1 MSKTDFDLNW
11 DYLRASKVML
21 KDSDT
26 VNLVLVGCGGTGS
39 WLAPA
44 VARVGRLLRDSRGL
58 DVRINFVDPDL
69 VEEKNVYRQNF
80 SNAEIGESKAF
91 ALAFRYGLSWGM
103 PIVANPRR
111 LAEGKRWLP
120 GGYEQTT
127 VFLGCVDRAS
137 ARQEIRDS
145 MVGGDWWIDCGNE
158 ADNGQVLIGCKGE
171 MPKEPFK
178 LPGYCSWLPLPSL
191 QHPELLQGSEQSHSD
206 LGLSCAELALRD
218 SQGMA
223 INQRM
228 AAEAADYLVRLL
240 ITRDLQKMAT
250 YIDLASG
257 VSRSTYITQ
266 QAVFP

>member
-1 MSKTDFDLNW
+1 MSKTDFELNW

-21 KDSDT
+21 KDSAAI
-26 VNLVLVGCGGTGS
+26 NLVLVGCGGTGS

-58 DVRINFVDPDL
+58 DVFIHFVDPDL

-103 PIVANPRR
+103 PIIAHPRR
-111 LAEGKRWLP
+111 LKDLKQVP
-120 GGYEQTT
+120 GGYRQTT

-137 ARQEIRDS
+137 ARQEIHDS
-145 MVGGDWWIDCGNE
+145 MVEGAWWIDAGNE
-158 ADNGQVLIGCKGE
+158 ADNGQVLIGCKGDAPNNLFE
-171 MPKEPFK
+171 
-178 LPGYCSWLPLPSL
+178 LPGYCSWLPLPTQ
-191 QHPELLQGSEQSHSD
+191 QHPELLQQSRTDGDSD
-206 LGLSCAELALRD
+206 LGISCAELALRD

-228 AAEAADYLVRLL
+228 AAEMADYLVRLL

-266 QAVFP
+266 QAVLP

>member
-1 MSKTDFDLNW
+1 MSEKLLNME
-11 DYLRASKVML
+11 YLSARTL
-21 KDSDT
+21 IIQDSDT
-26 VNLVLVGCGGTGS
+26 VNLVMVGCGGTGS

-44 VARVGRLLRDSRGL
+44 VSRVGRLLRDSRGV
-58 DVRINFVDPDL
+58 DVHIYFVDPDL

-103 PIVANPRR
+103 PIIANPRR
-111 LAEGKRWLP
+111 LEDVKQWLP
-120 GGYEQTT
+120 GGYGQTT
-127 VFLGCVDRAS
+127 VYLGCVDRAS
-137 ARQEIRDS
+137 ARQGIHDLLLD
-145 MVGGDWWIDCGNE
+145 GAWWIDCGNE
-158 ADNGQVLIGCKGE
+158 AENGQVLIGCKGE

-178 LPGYCSWLPLPSL
+178 LPGYCSWLPLPTL
-191 QHPELLQGSEQSHSD
+191 QHPELLQGSEQIGSD
-206 LGLSCAELALRD
+206 QGLSCAELAMQD

-240 ITRDLQKMAT
+240 ITRNLQKMAT

-257 VSRSTYITQ
+257 VSRSTYITE
-266 QAVFP
+266 QAVLP

>member
-1 MSKTDFDLNW
+1 MSEKLMTM
-11 DYLRASKVML
+11 DYLSARTL
-21 KDSDT
+21 IIPDSDT

-58 DVRINFVDPDL
+58 DVFIHFVDPDL

-80 SNAEIGESKAF
+80 SNAEIGENKAY

-103 PIVANPRR
+103 PIIAHPRH
-111 LAEGKRWLP
+111 LKDLKQVP
-120 GGYEQTT
+120 GGYRQTT

-137 ARQEIRDS
+137 ARQEIHDS
-145 MVGGDWWIDCGNE
+145 MVEDAWWIDCGNE

-171 MPKEPFK
+171 MPKNPFE

-191 QHPELLQGSEQSHSD
+191 QHPELLQGNEQSHSD

-240 ITRDLQKMAT
+240 ITRNLQKMAT

-266 QAVFP
+266 QAVLP

>member
-1 MSKTDFDLNW
+1 MIKTDSDVNLNW
-11 DYLRASKVML
+11 DYLRASTL
-21 KDSDT
+21 IISDSDT

-44 VARVGRLLRDSRGL
+44 VTRVGRLLRDSRGL
-58 DVRINFVDPDL
+58 DVRINFIDPDL

-80 SNAEIGESKAF
+80 SHAEIGESKAY

-103 PIVANPRR
+103 PIVANPRI
-111 LAEGKRWLP
+111 LSEVKLP
-120 GGYEQTT
+120 GGYGQTT
-127 VFLGCVDRAS
+127 VYLGCVDRAS
-137 ARQEIRDS
+137 ARQEIHDRMPD
-145 MVGGDWWIDCGNE
+145 GAWWIDCGNE

-171 MPKEPFK
+171 IPKEPFK
-178 LPGYCSWLPLPSL
+178 LPGYCSWLPLPTL
-191 QHPELLQGSEQSHSD
+191 QHPELLQGREQNGSD

-240 ITRDLQKMAT
+240 ITRNLQKMAT

-266 QAVFP
+266 QAVLP

>member
-1 MSKTDFDLNW
+1 MIEKDFKANLDMA
-11 DYLRASKVML
+11 YLSARTL
-21 KDSDT
+21 IIPDSDT

-44 VARVGRLLRDSRGL
+44 VTRVGRLLRDSRGL

-80 SNAEIGESKAF
+80 SYAEIGESKAF

-103 PIVANPRR
+103 PIIANPRR
-111 LAEGKRWLP
+111 LSEVKQP
-120 GGYEQTT
+120 GGYGKTT
-127 VFLGCVDRAS
+127 VYLGCVDRAS
-137 ARQEIRDS
+137 ARQEIHDS
-145 MVGGDWWIDCGNE
+145 MIDGAWWIDCGNE
-158 ADNGQVLIGCKGE
+158 ADNGQVLIGCKGDI
-171 MPKEPFK
+171 PKEPFK
-178 LPGYCSWLPLPSL
+178 LPGYCSWLPLPTL
-191 QHPELLQGSEQSHSD
+191 QHPELLQGSEQSASD

-240 ITRDLQKMAT
+240 ITRNLQKLAT

-257 VSRSTYITQ
+257 VSRSTYIREQT
-266 QAVFP
+266 VLP